1 MIVVFMNVRVM
12 KKIFILLTV
21 FFTNIIAA
29 QEVKIPSPWKYSG
42 TSYLNLTQSSFS
54 NWSAGGEN
62 SISIGVGINNIRL
75 NYNKQKISWEN
86 GLTLG
91 YGLLYQ
97 GSKRS
102 KTNDVIDFFS
112 KFGYKAF
119 GKFNYA
125 TQITFKTQF
134 DKGYPKYP
142 ITPES
147 KYNSKFMSPASGI
160 LSLGFDYKPNTAF
173 SLYLSPISGK
183 YTLVLDDSL
192 SKVGVYGVKPDRKA
206 YYELGTSIRTTYNKN
221 IATNIALGITIDM
234 FSNLLENPENVDISA
249 DINVNFKVTKYIS
262 SNLNLQLKYDDNTKN
277 IDPEKGAAL
286 QFKQVLGLALSYNF

>member
-1 MIVVFMNVRVM
+1 ME
-12 KKIFILLTV
+12 KIFVILMV
-21 FFTNIIAA
+21 FFTNIVVA
-29 QEVKIPSPWKYSG
+29 QEVSKPSSWYHSG

-62 SISIGVGINNIRL
+62 SIAVGIGINNIRL

-134 DKGYPKYP
+134 DRGYPKYP

-147 KYNSKFMSPASGI
+147 QYNSKFMSPASGV
-160 LSLGFDYKPNTAF
+160 LSLGFDYKPNTGL
-173 SLYLSPISGK
+173 SLYLSPIAGK

-192 SKVGVYGVKPDRKA
+192 SKVGVYGVKPNRSA
-206 YYELGTSIRTTYNKN
+206 YYELGTSMRMSYNKN
-221 IATNIALGITIDM
+221 IATNITLGMVMDL
-234 FSNLLENPENVDISA
+234 FSNLLVEPENVDINM

-277 IDPEKGAAL
+277 NDPEKGPAL

>member
-1 MIVVFMNVRVM
+1 M
-12 KKIFILLTV
+12 KKIFVLL
-21 FFTNIIAA
+21 FAMFLTNIIVA
-29 QEVKIPSPWKYSG
+29 QEIKKAPSPWKYSG
-42 TSYLNLTQSSFS
+42 LSYLNLTQSSFS

-62 SISIGVGINNIRL
+62 SIAIGIGINNIRL
-75 NYNKQKISWEN
+75 NYTKQKFSWEN

-112 KFGYKAF
+112 KLGYKAF

-134 DKGYPKYP
+134 DMGYPKYP

-147 KYNSKFMSPASGI
+147 QYNSKFMSPASGI
-160 LSLGFDYKPNTAF
+160 LSLGFDYKPNNAF

-183 YTLVLDDSL
+183 YTFVLDDSL
-192 SKVGVYGVKPDRKA
+192 SKVGVYGVKPNRTS
-206 YYELGTSIRTTYNKN
+206 YYELGASMRITYNKT
-221 IATNIALGITIDM
+221 IITNITLGMVMDI
-234 FSNLLENPENVDISA
+234 FSNLLVDPENA
-249 DINVNFKVTKYIS
+249 DINTDININFKVTKYIS
-262 SNLNLQLKYDDNTKN
+262 SHLSLHLRYDDNTKN
-277 IDPEKGAAL
+277 IDPEKGPAL

>member
-1 MIVVFMNVRVM
+1 MKVRIM
-12 KKIFILLTV
+12 KKKIILLILIV
-21 FFTNIIAA
+21 FFSNIIVA
-29 QEVKIPSPWKYSG
+29 QETKVPSSWKHSG
-42 TSYLNLTQSSFS
+42 TSYLNLSQSSFS

-62 SISIGVGINNIRL
+62 SIAIGVGINNIRL
-75 NYNKQKISWEN
+75 NYAKQKISWEN

-97 GSKRS
+97 GSERS

-134 DKGYPKYP
+134 DKGYPRYP

-147 KYNSKFMSPASGI
+147 QYNSKFMSPASGI
-160 LSLGFDYKPNTAF
+160 LSLGFDYKPDASF
-173 SLYLSPISGK
+173 SLVLSPISGK
-183 YTLVLDDSL
+183 YTFVLDDSL
-192 SKVGVYGVKPDRKA
+192 SKVGVYGVKPNRTA
-206 YYELGTSIRTTYNKN
+206 YYELGASMTATYNKS
-221 IATNIALGITIDM
+221 IVTNITLSMGMSI
-234 FSNLLENPENVDISA
+234 FSNLLVNPENADISM
-249 DINVNFKVTKYIS
+249 DININFKVTKYIS
-262 SNLNLQLKYDDNTKN
+262 SNLNFQMRYDDDTKN
-277 IDPEKGAAL
+277 IDPEKGPAL

>member
-1 MIVVFMNVRVM
+1 M
-12 KKIFILLTV
+12 KKRFILLLLIV
-21 FFTNIIAA
+21 VFTNIIVA
-29 QEVKIPSPWKYSG
+29 QETKVPSPWKHSG
-42 TSYLNLTQSSFS
+42 TSYLNLSQSSFS

-62 SISIGVGINNIRL
+62 SIAIGVGINNIRL
-75 NYNKQKISWEN
+75 NYAKQKVSWEN

-134 DKGYPKYP
+134 DKGYSRYP

-147 KYNSKFMSPASGI
+147 RYNSKFMSPASGV
-160 LSLGFDYKPNTAF
+160 LSLGFDYKPDASF
-173 SLYLSPISGK
+173 SLVLSPISGK
-183 YTLVLDDSL
+183 YTVVLDDSL
-192 SKVGVYGVKPDRKA
+192 SKVGVYGVKPNRTA
-206 YYELGTSIRTTYNKN
+206 YYELGASMTATYNKSIIPN
-221 IATNIALGITIDM
+221 VTLSM
-234 FSNLLENPENVDISA
+234 VMSVFSNLLVNPENA
-249 DINVNFKVTKYIS
+249 DINMDININFKVTKYIS
-262 SNLNLQLKYDDNTKN
+262 SNLNFQMRYDDDTKN
-277 IDPEKGAAL
+277 IHPEKGPAL
-286 QFKQVLGLALSYNF
+286 QFKQVLSLALSYNF

>member
-1 MIVVFMNVRVM
+1 M
-12 KKIFILLTV
+12 KKIFVVLVI
-21 FFTNIIAA
+21 FFSNYVLA
-29 QEVKIPSPWKYSG
+29 QETKTLSPWKHSG

-62 SISIGVGINNIRL
+62 SIAIGVGFNNIRL
-75 NYNKQKISWEN
+75 NYSKQKVAWEN

-125 TQITFKTQF
+125 TMITFKTQF
-134 DKGYPKYP
+134 DMGYPRYP

-147 KYNSKFMSPASGI
+147 RYNSKFMSPASGT
-160 LSLGFDYKPNTAF
+160 LSLGFDFKPDATF
-173 SLYLSPISGK
+173 SLYMSPISGK

-192 SKVGVYGVKPDRKA
+192 SRVGVYGVKPNRNA
-206 YYELGTSIRTTYNKN
+206 YYELGTSVRATYNK
-221 IATNIALGITIDM
+221 IIVTNITLGIVMDM
-234 FSNLLENPENVDISA
+234 FSNLLVNPENVDINM
-249 DINVNFKVTKYIS
+249 DVNLNFKVTKYIS
-262 SNLNLQLKYDDNTKN
+262 SNFSLHFRYDDDTRN
-277 IDPEKGAAL
+277 IDPEKGPAL
-286 QFKQVLGLALSYNF
+286 QFKQVLSLALSYNF

>member
-1 MIVVFMNVRVM
+1 MNVRIM
-12 KKIFILLTV
+12 KKIFVLILLMV
-21 FFTNIIAA
+21 FFTNIIVA
-29 QEVKIPSPWKYSG
+29 QGVQKIPSPWKHSG
-42 TSYLNLTQSSFS
+42 TSYLNLTQSSFN

-62 SISIGVGINNIRL
+62 SIAIGVGINNIRL
-75 NYNKQKISWEN
+75 IYTKQKVSWEN

-134 DKGYPKYP
+134 DKGYPRYP

-147 KYNSKFMSPASGI
+147 KYNSKFMSPASGV
-160 LSLGFDYKPNTAF
+160 LSLGFDYKPNVEF

-192 SKVGVYGVKPDRKA
+192 SKVGVYGVKPNRTA
-206 YYELGTSIRTTYNKN
+206 YYELGTSMTVTYNKTIVQN
-221 IATNIALGITIDM
+221 ITLGMKTTM
-234 FSNLLENPENVDISA
+234 FSNLLVDPENVDINM
-249 DINVNFKVTKYIS
+249 DININFKVTKYIS
-262 SNLNLQLKYDDNTKN
+262 SNLNLQMRYDDNTKN
-277 IDPEKGAAL
+277 IDPEKGPAL
-286 QFKQVLGLALSYNF
+286 QFKQILGLALSYNF

>member
-1 MIVVFMNVRVM
+1 MVYDM
-12 KKIFILLTV
+12 KKIIVLMLM
-21 FFTNIIAA
+21 FFVNTAVA
-29 QEVKIPSPWKYSG
+29 QEAKPVSPWKYSG
-42 TSYLNLTQSSFS
+42 TSYLNLTQSTFS
-54 NWSAGGEN
+54 NWSSGGEN
-62 SISIGVGINNIRL
+62 SIAIGVGFNNISL
-75 NYNKQKISWEN
+75 NYSKQKFSWEN

-112 KFGYKAF
+112 KLGYNAF

-134 DKGYPKYP
+134 DKGYSKYP

-147 KYNSKFMSPASGI
+147 QYNSKFMSPASGV
-160 LSLGFDYKPNTAF
+160 LSLGFDYKPDAIF

-192 SKVGVYGVKPDRKA
+192 SKVGVYGVKPNRNA
-206 YYELGTSIRTTYNKN
+206 YYELGASARATYNKQ
-221 IATNIALGITIDM
+221 IVTNITLGVLLDV
-234 FSNLLENPENVDISA
+234 FSNLLVNPENVDINM
-249 DINVNFKVTKYIS
+249 DINLNFKVTKYIS
-262 SNLNLQLKYDDNTKN
+262 SNLSLHFRYDDDTKN
-277 IDPEKGAAL
+277 ISPEKGPAL
-286 QFKQVLGLALSYNF
+286 QFKQVLSLALSYNF

>member
-1 MIVVFMNVRVM
+1 M
-12 KKIFILLTV
+12 KKIFILLGV
-21 FFTNIIAA
+21 FFTNIVMS
-29 QEVKIPSPWKYSG
+29 QEIKSPSPWKYSG

-62 SISIGVGINNIRL
+62 SIAIGVGINNIRL
-75 NYNKQKISWEN
+75 TYGKKKIAWEN

-97 GSKRS
+97 GSERS

-119 GKFNYA
+119 GKFDYA

-147 KYNSKFMSPASGI
+147 QYNSKFMSPASGI
-160 LSLGFDYKPNTAF
+160 LSLGFDYKPNAEF
-173 SLYLSPISGK
+173 SLVLSPISGK
-183 YTLVLDDSL
+183 YTIVLDDSL
-192 SKVGVYGVKPDRKA
+192 SKVGVYGVKPGRTA
-206 YYELGTSIRTTYNKN
+206 YYELGTSVRATYNKVIIPN
-221 IATNIALGITIDM
+221 ITLGVVTDI
-234 FSNLLENPENVDISA
+234 FSNLLVDPENA
-249 DINVNFKVTKYIS
+249 DINMDININFKVTKYIS
-262 SNLNLQLKYDDNTKN
+262 SNLSLHFKYDDNTKN
-277 IDPEKGAAL
+277 VDPERGPAL